1 VLSHY
6 LLIMKRSSAPSLI
19 CRHPYISLGPI
30 KKKLAPL
37 FPFSPTTTELSLP
50 HQTLLPPKQIRLP
63 PPSLG
68 AGKMERGRYLNLV
81 RILHCPQDVIEATVP
96 REAWMG
102 VARKWVRGAVR
113 IPACVRSSKD
123 EPNFRGDKVLSSFY
137 HLATLC

>member
-50 HQTLLPPKQIRLP
+50 QQTLLAAQTNPAAPALSWSWQNGKRKISEPRP
-63 PPSLG
+63 YPSLSSRRD
-68 AGKMERGRYLNLV
+68 RGHRT
-81 RILHCPQDVIEATVP
+81 P
-96 REAWMG
+96 
-102 VARKWVRGAVR
+102 
-113 IPACVRSSKD
+113 
-123 EPNFRGDKVLSSFY
+123 
-137 HLATLC
+137 